1 MEKYAKGSKWVRC
14 VFGCVACG
22 CVCVFIGA
30 EGKVK
35 LAGKKGRKN
44 ERGERR
50 EKGGQKREKK
60 AFLREKTP
68 TAIFLKF
75 YKKFLH
81 DKIFKR

>member
-1 MEKYAKGSKWVRC
+1 MEKYAKGFKWVRC
-14 VFGCVACG
+14 LCGCVAS
-22 CVCVFIGA
+22 VFIGA

-35 LAGKKGRKN
+35 LAGKKGR
-44 ERGERR
+44 EDGRGKRR
-50 EKGGQKREKK
+50 KRESRKGEES
-60 AFLREKTP
+60 FLREKTP